1 MSKQKN
7 RTGERLETTIFNE
20 TAIEHLHRYAIA
32 LDFVKNKK
40 VLDIACGEG
49 YGANLLAAY
58 AESITGV
65 DIDRS
70 TIEKAIK
77 KYTAKNITFKEGSVS
92 NIPCKA
98 GFFDIVISF
107 ETIEHTDEHDQF
119 LTEVKRVLKPDGLFI
134 TSTPDKANY
143 SDVPGYKNPFHKK
156 ELYDNEFT
164 GLIKKYFSFTAF
176 YVQSSFLGS
185 FIGRKNETLIEKIYA
200 GDYAAISKD
209 IPPAVLYHFA
219 FASEKEF
226 PRPSASLFQNQ
237 QILNNLL
244 EEQKL
249 AVKKTITYRT
259 GNIIL
264 SPLKFI
270 RSLFRK

>member
-7 RTGERLETTIFNE
+7 WTGERLETTIFNE
-20 TAIEHLHRYAIA
+20 TAVEHLHRYAIA
-32 LDFVKNKK
+32 IDFVKNKK

-49 YGANLLAAY
+49 YGTNLLAAY

-65 DIDRS
+65 DIDRR

-77 KYTAKNITFKEGSVS
+77 KYTVKNIIFKEGSVS
-92 NIPCKA
+92 NIPCEDSS
-98 GFFDIVISF
+98 FDIVISF

-134 TSTPDKANY
+134 ISTPDKANY
-143 SDVPGYKNPFHKK
+143 SDMQDYKNPFHKK
-156 ELYDNEFT
+156 ELYENEFT
-164 GLIKKYFSFTAF
+164 GLIKKYFSFTSF

-185 FIGRKNETLIEKIYA
+185 FISRKNETLIENIYA
-200 GDYAAISKD
+200 GDYTGISKD

-226 PRPSASLFQNQ
+226 SKAAASLFQNP

-244 EEQKL
+244 EEQKSF
-249 AVKKTITYRT
+249 VKKTITYRT
-259 GNIIL
+259 GNVIL
-264 SPLKFI
+264 SPFKFI

>member
-1 MSKQKN
+1 MSKQNKW
-7 RTGERLETTIFNE
+7 TGERLETSIFNE
-20 TAIEHLHRYAIA
+20 TAIEHLHRYAITI
-32 LDFVKNKK
+32 DFVKNKK

-70 TIEKAIK
+70 SIEKAIK
-77 KYTAKNITFKEGSVS
+77 KYTAKNIIFKEGSVS
-92 NIPCKA
+92 NIPCEA
-98 GFFDIVISF
+98 GSFDIVISF
-107 ETIEHTDEHDQF
+107 ETIEHTDEHYQF

-134 TSTPDKANY
+134 ISTPDKANY
-143 SDVPGYKNPFHKK
+143 SDITGYKNSFHKK
-156 ELYDNEFT
+156 ELYENEFT
-164 GLIKKYFSFTAF
+164 GLLKKYFSFTSF
-176 YVQSSFLGS
+176 YVQSSFLSS

-200 GDYAAISKD
+200 GDYTAISKD

-226 PRPSASLFQNQ
+226 PRAAASLFQNP

-264 SPLKFI
+264 APFKFI
-270 RSLFRK
+270 RSLLRK